1 MSSRRRLT
9 PTDRR
14 SVYNLTGGRC
24 AYCGQ
29 ELAFR
34 DMQVD
39 HVVPLHLGGADEA
52 FNMFPAC
59 RSCNH
64 YKRGMDLER
73 WRAQLEAIPAT
84 LARDCYTYRQG
95 VRFGLVMLPHGAWL
109 PWLEEQ
115 VEFSE
120 RTARNFMRLARECTN
135 RQALADL
142 GAAKALTL
150 LALPPEERAQFMEE
164 HHTINGEDK
173 TVIDMTSRELE
184 QAIRERDKARLAAEA
199 AQADAKSAEENRAK
213 MEADMALLKEQCRS
227 SQDAVAAAQK
237 ELEELK
243 AKPVDVAVMAVDQ
256 EKLDAAR
263 AEAVAEMQAKV
274 DKAKAAR
281 DKAEENRK
289 AAEAAL
295 AEIRTKLEE
304 AGKAE
309 RKAAIAGDSDL
320 AVFQLL
326 FEQAQEIANKL
337 HGLLIKAQGREDS
350 SQAAGMQ
357 KALSTLAELIR
368 KAAEV

>member
-1 MSSRRRLT
+1 MKGARIMGKKIDPSALMERVDRAACLEQAVPAVRDIETITAEILTLKQNAGDAIIGIGQRLI
-9 PTDRR
+9 
-14 SVYNLTGGRC
+14 
-24 AYCGQ
+24 
-29 ELAFR
+29 
-34 DMQVD
+34 
-39 HVVPLHLGGADEA
+39 EA
-52 FNMFPAC
+52 
-59 RSCNH
+59 
-64 YKRGMDLER
+64 KE
-73 WRAQLEAIPAT
+73 
-84 LARDCYTYRQG
+84 
-95 VRFGLVMLPHGAWL
+95 MLPHGAWL
-109 PWLEEQ
+109 PWLEDR
-115 VEFSE
+115 VEFSVSSAN
-120 RTARNFMRLARECTN
+120 RFMRLAREWTN
-135 RQALADL
+135 SAALTNL
-142 GAAKALTL
+142 GATKALTL
-150 LALPPEERAQFMEE
+150 LALPPEEREQFISE
-164 HHTINGEDK
+164 HHTVNGEEK

-184 QAIRERDKARLAAEA
+184 QAVRERDEARLAAEA
-199 AQADAKSAEENRAK
+199 AQADAKSAEESRAK

-304 AGKAE
+304 VGKAE

-326 FEQAQEIANKL
+326 FGQAQEIANKL

-357 KALSTLAELIR
+357 KALAKLAELIG